1 MRSLLNFI
9 LSIRLKSFKKQTST
23 NGFTLIELLVAM
35 IMAVLIITPLM
46 GFMIDILQ
54 TDRREQAKATT
65 EQEMQTA
72 YDYIARDLQQAIYIY
87 DADGITRDR
96 NTTDATLSGIKNQIP
111 PAINAPGCSSPT
123 PPSSA
128 TPPTCIPILVFW
140 KREFRPN
147 SVGVTSSSDTNT
159 NDGFAYSLVA
169 YYLIT
174 TSGSNWSPS
183 ARIGRFQ
190 ITGNVNIGNV
200 NSNGNTSDVGF
211 NPPPLG
217 STVKGTTLK
226 AKMNQWVASVLPA
239 TGYTQ
244 PVVTLVDYVYNF
256 PSATNN
262 SFPAC
267 ASPNAVGDNKSG
279 FYACVDATNT
289 IAQVFLRGNAYVR
302 LYNRN
307 TIQYSPNNSDT
318 SFFPV
323 ASGSIQGRG
332 FLFTK

>member
-9 LSIRLKSFKKQTST
+9 LSIRLKSFKTQTSI

-35 IMAVLIITPLM
+35 IIAVLVITPLM

-54 TDRREQAKATT
+54 TDRKEEAKATT

-87 DADGITRDR
+87 DADGITRDN
-96 NTTDATLSGIKNQIP
+96 NTTDATLSGIQDQIP
-111 PAINAPGCSSPT
+111 PRKNAPGCST
-123 PPSSA
+123 A

-200 NSNGNTSDVGF
+200 NSNGTNGDPGF

-226 AKMNQWVASVLPA
+226 AKMNQWVVASTLPA

-267 ASPNAVGDNKSG
+267 ASPNAVGNNKSG
-279 FYACVDATNT
+279 FYTCVDATNT

-307 TIQYSPNNSDT
+307 TIQYDPTNSDT